1 MTGKHMLNSGNNG
14 TETKVSETKIDR
26 EEILKRLVDTPRK
39 NTTGIH
45 YYPGAGDY
53 APSTAISGRS

>member
-1 MTGKHMLNSGNNG
+1 MNGKRMLTSDNNG
-14 TETKVSETKIDR
+14 AETNNSDQKVDR
-26 EEILKRLVDTPRK
+26 EKLLKQIVDTPRK
-39 NTTGIH
+39 SSSGIH